1 MQQFTRSLTRE
12 IEVGGERL
20 AVTLSKEGLSVRPV
34 GGRRPPHSMS
44 SGGVAGR
51 LCGAAGHEPTAEQ
64 IQEALKAVRSGAPK
78 PADTPVSSSE
88 TTHAAA
94 PAPAA
99 AAATPPP
106 ASASSGHSFKD
117 KLARLDHWLSAHRAR
132 FHHGLLPGASAADL
146 DALAATL
153 GKPLPEELRT
163 WLSWHNGQ
171 NADVPGAFEQSF
183 NLMSAQEIADA
194 KKELDAQPH
203 EGWQANWMPFLDSDN
218 GDYLCLDLWRPAV
231 PCANAAR
238 TCRSPHR
245 FSFAVGLGSG
255 LHRQPGT
262 GRVHRGPRARHA
274 HQVLSSEF

>member
-44 SGGVAGR
+44 WEAWLVA
-51 LCGAAGHEPTAEQ
+51 CVAGAAGHEPMAEQ

-218 GDYLCLDLWRPAV
+218 GDYLCLDLGA
-231 PCANAAR
+231 
-238 TCRSPHR
+238 
-245 FSFAVGLGSG
+245 
-255 LHRQPGT
+255 PGCPV
-262 GRVHRGPRARHA
+262 RECWRARADHPIA
-274 HQVLSSEF
+274 SPSLSAWVADFIANLEQGAYTEDPERGTLTKF